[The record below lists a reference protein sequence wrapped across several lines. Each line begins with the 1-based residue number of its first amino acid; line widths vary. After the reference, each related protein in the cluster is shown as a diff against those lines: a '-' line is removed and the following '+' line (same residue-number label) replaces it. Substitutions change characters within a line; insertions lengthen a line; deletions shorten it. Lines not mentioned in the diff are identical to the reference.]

1 MTAGTGNFADLLTRF
16 RTERGWSQGRLAL
29 ISGFDPST
37 VSRLESGARA
47 PERETVDRLADAMA
61 LPMADRDAMLA
72 AAGFRS
78 AAWDDPLLA
87 ELVSILSDPSLPEG
101 VADEVRT
108 AVKVAVLY
116 GRSRGRRA

>member
-1 MTAGTGNFADLLTRF
+1 MSANGISFSDLLTRF

-29 ISGFDPST
+29 IAGFDPST

-87 ELVSILSDPSLPEG
+87 ELVQILSDPTLPDG

-116 GRSRGRRA
+116 GRSRARRA